1 MYKIPLDPYVVVRQ
15 FEAELGIYTGASY
28 VVTVDSCTNALFLSL
43 KWHLNYKFH
52 NRYITIP
59 NKTYVSVPMQILH
72 AGFLVELLPV
82 RWKGFYYLQPY
93 PIIDS
98 AKHLTSGM
106 YIPNT
111 MMCLSFHWQKH
122 LGIGRG
128 GAILTDD
135 FQAYQWFK
143 KARFDGRT
151 EGVPPTDDQVILG
164 WHMYMTPE
172 QAAAGLI
179 RMKFLPKDNPD
190 LPMDDYPDLS
200 KMEIFK

>member
-1 MYKIPLDPYVVVRQ
+1 MSNITDPYLVVRQ
-15 FEAELGIYTGASY
+15 FEQALADYTGAPY
-28 VVTVDSCTNALFLSL
+28 VVTVDSCTNALFLCL

-59 NKTYVSVPMQILH
+59 KKTYVSVPMQILH
-72 AGFLVELLPV
+72 AGFQVIFNDCSWV
-82 RWKGFYYLQPY
+82 GYYFLNPY

-98 AKHLTSGM
+98 AKHFTSRM
-106 YIPNT
+106 YVPKT

-135 FQAYQWFK
+135 FRAYQWFR

-151 EGVPPTDDQVILG
+151 EGVPPKDDQVMLG
-164 WHMYMTPE
+164 WHFYMTPE
-172 QAAAGLI
+172 QAAAGLV
-179 RMKFLPKDNPD
+179 RMQFLPKDNPD